1 MIKIKK
7 NYIYDENRK
16 LLAVQ
21 IPIEEYKKLEEII
34 ENHVLSNLIDEV
46 TGDEVLDVKE
56 AKDFYNALNKK

>member
-46 TGDEVLDVKE
+46 TGDEVLNVKE
-56 AKDFYNALNKK
+56 AKDFYNTLKKK